1 MTCLQF
7 KMGSSEMFKCKQ
19 KKKKSHGLKEIYD
32 LYLKHE
38 ETGTEKLNDF
48 PKVQ

>member
-19 KKKKSHGLKEIYD
+19 KKKSHGIKEIYD
-32 LYLKHE
+32 LHLKYE